1 MNDTDI
7 GDSYEW
13 EREFSEW
20 LKTKKNKEG
29 QVNYQE
35 FGLPEVKKNFSEN
48 FILQNFLDEN

>member
-20 LKTKKNKEG
+20 LRSKKNVEIK
-29 QVNYQE
+29 VNTQE
-35 FGLPEVKKNFSEN
+35 FGLPQIKKDYSEN